1 MVWAPVWRGFP
12 AIAVHAPASP
22 RGLSPPT
29 ISRYHPPMPLEVGRT
44 LIDRERIRR
53 RVGEMGRALS
63 ADLTRE
69 LAEEG
74 QDAANHPDRIV
85 MLPVLTGA
93 VVFVAD
99 LIREMPMRLS
109 MRVVTVSSY
118 PGASTTSKG
127 AMLRGA
133 LPADL
138 KGRHVVVVDDILDTG
153 QTLGLLRDLILEQ
166 QPASLRIVVL
176 LTKVVQRKVE
186 VAAHYSGFDIPD
198 EFVVGYGLDYNGF
211 YRNLPEIV
219 ILEQR

>member
-1 MVWAPVWRGFP
+1 
-12 AIAVHAPASP
+12 
-22 RGLSPPT
+22 
-29 ISRYHPPMPLEVGRT
+29 MPLEVGRT
-44 LIDRERIRR
+44 LIDRERIRH
-53 RVGEMGRALS
+53 RVGEMGRALASDLS
-63 ADLTRE
+63 AE
-69 LAEEG
+69 LAREG
-74 QDAANHPDRIV
+74 QDAANHADRIV

-133 LPADL
+133 LPTDL

-153 QTLGLLRDLILEQ
+153 QTLGLLRDLIMEQ
-166 QPASLRIVVL
+166 QPASLRIAVL
-176 LTKVVQRKVE
+176 LTKVVPRKVE
-186 VAAHYSGFDIPD
+186 VKADYSGFDIPD
-198 EFVVGYGLDYNGF
+198 EFVVGYGLDYDGF

-219 ILEQR
+219 ILEHR